1 MVLGEVSDKTRI
13 PKGLLLSCWGGGGG
27 GITEVG
33 SELLLWIAARHAHCA
48 FPLNRYSLVKRGC
61 GL

>member
-13 PKGLLLSCWGGGGG
+13 PKGLGPVSCWGGGGG

-33 SELLLWIAARHAHCA
+33 SELLLWIAGA
-48 FPLNRYSLVKRGC
+48 PLAMRMPFLSTDVVAL
-61 GL
+61 